1 MISIVIGR
9 STDGE
14 VRNFTISGH
23 SGFAPEDTDILC
35 AAISVLG
42 QTAVA
47 SLQSLTSLDIG
58 YRIDEKGAALRCEVA
73 LPRDPDDR
81 QYITASAILD
91 AFTIGCEQT
100 AALYGKQYIR
110 ISKKIIK

>member
-9 STDGE
+9 SIDGE

-23 SGFAPEDTDILC
+23 SGFAPEGTDILC

-42 QTAVA
+42 QTAIA
-47 SLQSLTSLDIG
+47 SLQSLTSLDIR
-58 YRIDEKGAALRCEVA
+58 YRIDDADAFLRCEVA
-73 LPRDPDDR
+73 LPKDPDDR

-100 AALYGKQYIR
+100 AASCGKQYIG
-110 ISKKIIK
+110 ISKKVIK